1 MFGFGSSN
9 SGGDRLRRYIGRE
22 MDNFGGWWI
31 LEWSSVVI
39 NAYEVSNIIIP
50 LLYSSLVAAYLS
62 PGLGVLTYTIS
73 FGS

>member
-1 MFGFGSSN
+1 
-9 SGGDRLRRYIGRE
+9 
-22 MDNFGGWWI
+22 MDNFGGWWS

-39 NAYEVSNIIIP
+39 NAYEVSNIIVP

>member
-1 MFGFGSSN
+1 
-9 SGGDRLRRYIGRE
+9 

-39 NAYEVSNIIIP
+39 NAYEVSNIIVP